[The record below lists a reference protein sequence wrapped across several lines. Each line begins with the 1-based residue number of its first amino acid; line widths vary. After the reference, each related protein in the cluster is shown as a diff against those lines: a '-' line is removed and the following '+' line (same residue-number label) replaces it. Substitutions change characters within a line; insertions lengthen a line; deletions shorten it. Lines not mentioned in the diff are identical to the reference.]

1 MRPFTY
7 TGSTALVTGASSG
20 LGAQFAHQL
29 AARGSNL
36 VLVARSA
43 GLGDQTATSS
53 SIYRRTASAA
63 GVVRAAL
70 RGFDRDAMTVVPG
83 LRTRLLSQG
92 YRFMPRS
99 AMVRM
104 AGRMLAPS
112 RSRVDG
118 RAG

>member
-1 MRPFTY
+1 
-7 TGSTALVTGASSG
+7 
-20 LGAQFAHQL
+20 
-29 AARGSNL
+29 
-36 VLVARSA
+36 
-43 GLGDQTATSS
+43 
-53 SIYRRTASAA
+53 
-63 GVVRAAL
+63 VVRAAL